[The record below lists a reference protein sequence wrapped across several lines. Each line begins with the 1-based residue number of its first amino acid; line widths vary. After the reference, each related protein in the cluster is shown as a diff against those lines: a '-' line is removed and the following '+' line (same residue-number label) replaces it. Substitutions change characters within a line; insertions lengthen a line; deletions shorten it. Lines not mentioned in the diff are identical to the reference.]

1 MIGKTIVGKSYN
13 VLILGT
19 ANSATSIMAEALFN
33 IMGHGVFHAYSA
45 GSAPV
50 GVVSRFAVE
59 EIRNTGYP
67 TEKFRSKSWQ
77 EFTHA
82 DAPVMDFVITVCDDA
97 AKESPLIWRGKPLMA
112 HWSFDDPTAVQGS
125 FEEKRAAF
133 KKTFLQIKCMI
144 DLFARLP
151 LAHLDQMTLNRN
163 MAKLEKEFAEV
174 ANGEVAVAEQA

>member
-45 GSAPV
+45 GSSPV

-82 DAPVMDFVITVCDDA
+82 DAPIMDFVITVCEHA
-97 AKESPLIWRGKPLMA
+97 AKESPLIWRGKPLMV
-112 HWSFDDPTAVQGS
+112 HWSFDDPTAVNGT

-133 KKTFLQIKCMI
+133 KKTFLQLRDRI
-144 DLFARLP
+144 DLFAQLP

-163 MAKLEKEFAEV
+163 MARLEKEFAEM
-174 ANGEVAVAEQA
+174 ASGEPVAVEG